1 MNRRYIE
8 AVVPKKLKNF
18 IRAHR
23 KTVAP
28 RNFFDVY
35 ILGKHLAY
43 IIKDRSIDLVIDVGA
58 NVGQFGS
65 MVRERSKY
73 KGAIIS
79 FEPQPEMYGT
89 VVKRS
94 KGDKNWRAYNFAI
107 GKEETILTLNIMRSH
122 VFSSFLK
129 PKEGLLSDLNAVV
142 STIEVPVKRLDEV
155 IKSLDI
161 PYKNILLKTDTQGF
175 DLDVLMGAEG
185 IINNTEAIVC
195 EISILPIYENSP
207 RYEHMLKLQNKLG
220 YTLSGLYPVS
230 LSRGQAIECDCIM
243 VKKKTAP
250 PDDHIPYIEIFTR

>member
-1 MNRRYIE
+1 MSWFSLAANARPRSSAPSKSRYWCEDVFFGAKCRMRSEGPMNRRYIE

-79 FEPQPEMYGT
+79 F
-89 VVKRS
+89 
-94 KGDKNWRAYNFAI
+94 
-107 GKEETILTLNIMRSH
+107 
-122 VFSSFLK
+122 
-129 PKEGLLSDLNAVV
+129 
-142 STIEVPVKRLDEV
+142 
-155 IKSLDI
+155 
-161 PYKNILLKTDTQGF
+161 
-175 DLDVLMGAEG
+175 
-185 IINNTEAIVC
+185 
-195 EISILPIYENSP
+195 
-207 RYEHMLKLQNKLG
+207 
-220 YTLSGLYPVS
+220 
-230 LSRGQAIECDCIM
+230 
-243 VKKKTAP
+243 
-250 PDDHIPYIEIFTR
+250 